1 MEKILSS
8 EMASEEIRNLTEKRN
23 AIATEIEEKRNEFEN
38 SEVETRDAILND
50 VEEKTTEVEEIDKEI
65 EELEETRKKF
75 KEQEERMSFMNKV
88 SQKEVEERVA
98 EVTKAT
104 NIYDTEEYRNAWVNY
119 VKTGDDKEVRALTT
133 GTENVPVP
141 TIMQGY
147 VETAW
152 EKYGKFSQLV
162 AKSYVKGYMS
172 IPLELDA
179 DPAVWHEEGTA
190 MPQEE
195 EITLGQVLL
204 SPKMIKKWISLTDEL
219 MAMAADEFMRYV
231 ADEVVYRVI
240 KLLDDSIINGQ
251 LSADGK
257 GVAGIANN
265 ANTLSV
271 TSALT
276 FNAINSVIAQ
286 LVTFDNLTIAMN
298 PQTFFN
304 NYMGL
309 TDLQQRP
316 IYQVATD
323 NTGKPQYMIN
333 GIRVEF
339 TTALPAYDSA
349 SAGDVWAIV
358 GDFRGYRLNL
368 PEGDGVVTVLD
379 QLTLAREDKAY
390 MLGRI
395 LAAGNVTRL
404 KHFGQLKKA

>member
-1 MEKILSS
+1 
-8 EMASEEIRNLTEKRN
+8 MASEEIKNLTEKRN

-38 SEVETRDAILND
+38 SEVETRDAILD
-50 VEEKTTEVEEIDKEI
+50 EVEEKTNEVEEIDKEI
-65 EELEETRKKF
+65 ENLEETRKKF
-75 KEQEERMSFMNKV
+75 AEQEGRMSFMNTV
-88 SQKEVEERVA
+88 SIKEVEERVA
-98 EVTKAT
+98 ET
-104 NIYDTEEYRNAWVNY
+104 NVNVYDTKEYREAWVNY
-119 VKTGDDKEVRALTT
+119 IKTGDDKEVRALTT
-133 GTENVPVP
+133 ATDNIPVP

-162 AKSYVKGYMS
+162 SKSYVKGYMA

-179 DPAVWHEEGTA
+179 DPAVWHAEGTE

-195 EITLGQVLL
+195 EITLGQILL
-204 SPKMIKKWISLTDEL
+204 QPKMIKKWISLTDEL
-219 MAMAADEFMRYV
+219 MAMAADEFIRYV

-240 KLLDDSIINGQ
+240 KLLDDSIINGTVG
-251 LSADGK
+251 ADGK
-257 GVAGIANN
+257 GVVGIANN
-265 ANTLSV
+265 TNTLSV

-276 FNAINSVIAQ
+276 FNAINAVVAQ
-286 LVTFDNLTIAMN
+286 LVSFDNLTIAMN

-309 TDLQQRP
+309 TDLQERP

-333 GIRVEF
+333 GLRVEF

-358 GDFRGYRLNL
+358 GDFKGYKLNL
-368 PEGDGVVTVLD
+368 PEGDGVVTLLD
-379 QLTLAREDKAY
+379 QLTLAREDKVY

-404 KHFGQLKKA
+404 KHFGQLKKAA